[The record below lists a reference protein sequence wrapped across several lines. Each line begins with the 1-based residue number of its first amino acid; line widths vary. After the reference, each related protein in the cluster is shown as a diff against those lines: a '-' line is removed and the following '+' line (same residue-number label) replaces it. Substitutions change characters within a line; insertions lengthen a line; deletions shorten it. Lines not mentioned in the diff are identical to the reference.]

1 MGTLDATLFDDIFVP
16 EHTTEDAIFG
26 ATNLAGFFA
35 VGIDGI
41 TFAPSGGAFV
51 DDCFFTTFEELP
63 PDFF

>member
-1 MGTLDATLFDDIFVP
+1 MGTLDTSLVDAIFVP
-16 EHTTEDAIFG
+16 EDITEDALFG
-26 ATNLAGFFA
+26 ATILAAFFA

-51 DDCFFTTFEELP
+51 DDCFFTTFEALP